1 MRVLLTFFALP
12 EGEGE
17 MNIQFFQMK
26 LTSGRYKTKDADYSH
41 NVQSTYEISCYPI
54 LWVLEVSVC

>member
-1 MRVLLTFFALP
+1 MLLTFFALP

-41 NVQSTYEISCYPI
+41 NVQSNYEISCYPI
-54 LWVLEVSVC
+54 L